1 MSLGFVPA
9 QEILKMSAG
18 APQDFLTLTDIVTA
32 LRSRWFGILT
42 TTFLLSV
49 LVLFALLLIPNTY
62 QSDALLYVR
71 MGRGTVSLDPAS
83 TAAGQTISLMDR
95 RQSEINSV
103 REMLRSRVVLDRAV
117 RHVGVDRVLSQDAW
131 WNVVMNRASTW
142 AEETTNSLQDK
153 YLTKRL
159 INGENFPTGFTKEQ
173 YAAQEALELAV
184 KRLDKALSIDAAKD
198 SYTLGVSVRAYDPEM
213 ARDLCD
219 AVVAEYRKVHVDA
232 HSMEGSLQFFEA
244 EYELCEKRLA
254 EAESKL
260 RDEKNRISLMTI
272 TGKQELI
279 HQEIRQLQADRLKAG
294 AELAAAQ
301 GRDTEIANKLV
312 KMPEKLDMEKTAGG
326 GNAAT
331 DAMRNQLFELE
342 VLEKDLTAKYASD
355 HPLVVQVRAKLGQA
369 RDIYNAQDSDRTLS
383 KQALNPIRQEME
395 LDRLRN
401 LSALEGWR
409 AQMAEINEKLVL
421 AEKKAE
427 QLNTDELN
435 INELERN
442 VQLARNDVLIYGRK
456 REEARLLKQLDV
468 GNFSDISVPQTPMLV
483 FKHVAPKRGLFL
495 VLGSAGALVFSCCLA
510 VFRGPKRRVKR
521 NRNKPAE
528 QTSDESETVAESTG
542 SVPVKPLPQK
552 VVAVGS
558 NNANGKNEISA
569 PLAKASG
576 ANADPS
582 LSLTIERPVDSLMK
596 TH

>member
-9 QEILKMSAG
+9 QEILKMSA
-18 APQDFLTLTDIVTA
+18 AAEPQDFLSLTDIVTA
-32 LRSRWFGILT
+32 LRSRWLGILT
-42 TTFLLSV
+42 VTIALSV
-49 LVLFALLLIPNTY
+49 MVLVVLLLIPNTY

-117 RHVGVDRVLSQDAW
+117 RQVGVDRVLSQDAW
-131 WNVVMNRASTW
+131 WNLMIARASTW
-142 AEETTNSLQDK
+142 AEEKTNELQDK
-153 YLTKRL
+153 YLSKRWMNKDNLPKGYTKD
-159 INGENFPTGFTKEQ
+159 Q
-173 YAAQEALELAV
+173 YEAQEALELAV
-184 KRLDKALSIDAAKD
+184 KRLDKTLSIDGAKD
-198 SYTLGVSVRAYDPEM
+198 SYTLGVSVRAYEPEM
-213 ARDLCD
+213 ARELCE
-219 AVVAEYRKVHVDA
+219 AVVSEYRKVHVDA
-232 HSMEGSLQFFEA
+232 HSMEGSLQFFES
-244 EYELCEKRLA
+244 EYDLCEKRLA
-254 EAESKL
+254 DAEAKL
-260 RDEKNRISLMTI
+260 RDEKNRISLMTV

-279 HQEIRQLQADRLKAG
+279 HQEIRQLQADRIKAG

-301 GRDTEIANKLV
+301 GRDSEIAKKLV
-312 KMPEKLDMEKTAGG
+312 ALPEKLDMEKTAGG

-355 HPLVVQVRAKLGQA
+355 HPLVVQVRTKLSQA
-369 RDIYNAQDSDRTLS
+369 REIYDAQDSDRTLS

-409 AQMAEINEKLVL
+409 AQMSEISDKLAL

-427 QLNTDELN
+427 QLNTDELY

-442 VQLARNDVLIYGRK
+442 VQLARNDVLTYGRK

-468 GNFSDISVPQTPMLV
+468 GNFSDISVPQPPMLV
-483 FKHVAPKRGLFL
+483 FKHVSPKRGLFL
-495 VLGSAGALVFSCCLA
+495 VLGTAGALAFSCCLA
-510 VFRGPKRRVKR
+510 VLRGPKKRVTRERRSGKQANTVEA
-521 NRNKPAE
+521 NALAE
-528 QTSDESETVAESTG
+528 SSETVPPT
-542 SVPVKPLPQK
+542 PLPQK
-552 VVAVGS
+552 LSAVASSTDNVPDDGV
-558 NNANGKNEISA
+558 K

-576 ANADPS
+576 VDPS
-582 LSLTIERPVDSLMK
+582 LSLPIERPIDSLMK

>member
-1 MSLGFVPA
+1 
-9 QEILKMSAG
+9 MSA
-18 APQDFLTLTDIVTA
+18 APQDFLTLTDVFRA
-32 LRSRWFGILT
+32 LRSRWLGILT
-42 TTFLLSV
+42 VTFLLTV
-49 LVLFALLLIPNTY
+49 LVLVTVMLIPNTY

-131 WNVVMNRASTW
+131 WNVMLDQFGDW
-142 AEETTNSLQDK
+142 AEDTTNNWQDK
-153 YLTKRL
+153 FLKKRL
-159 INGENFPTGFTKEQ
+159 VNGDDLPPGFTKEQ
-173 YAAQEALELAV
+173 YEAQEALELAI
-184 KRLDKALSIDAAKD
+184 KRLDKSLSIDAAKD
-198 SYTLGVSVRAYDPEM
+198 SYTLGVSVRAYGPEM
-213 ARDLCD
+213 ARDLCE
-219 AVVAEYRKVHVDA
+219 AVVTEYRKVHVDA
-232 HSMEGSLQFFEA
+232 HSMEGSLQFFET

-279 HQEIRQLQADRLKAG
+279 HQEIRQLQADRIKAG

-301 GRDTEIANKLV
+301 GRDNEIAKKLV

-342 VLEKDLTAKYASD
+342 VLEKDLTAKYAVD
-355 HPLVVQVRAKLGQA
+355 HPLVAQVRSKLSQA
-369 RDIYNAQDSDRTLS
+369 REIYNAQDSDRTLS

-409 AQMAEINEKLVL
+409 AQMSEINDKLAL
-421 AEKKAE
+421 AEKKAS
-427 QLNTDELN
+427 QLNSDELN
-435 INELERN
+435 INELERT
-442 VQLARNDVLIYGRK
+442 VQLARNDVLTYGRK

-468 GNFSDISVPQTPMLV
+468 GNFSDISIPQPPMLV
-483 FKHVAPKRGLFL
+483 FKHIAPKRGLFL
-495 VLGSAGALVFSCCLA
+495 VLGAAGAFAFSCCLA
-510 VFRGPKRRVKR
+510 VLRGPKQRK
-521 NRNKPAE
+521 NRGTRSKKTLDE
-528 QTSDESETVAESTG
+528 QVTDTTDSQEA
-542 SVPVKPLPQK
+542 VPSKTLPQK
-552 VVAVGS
+552 VSAVASVIVNDSLTPTTKVKGS
-558 NNANGKNEISA
+558 T
-569 PLAKASG
+569 P
-576 ANADPS
+576 DPS
-582 LSLTIERPVDSLMK
+582 LSLTIERPVDLLME